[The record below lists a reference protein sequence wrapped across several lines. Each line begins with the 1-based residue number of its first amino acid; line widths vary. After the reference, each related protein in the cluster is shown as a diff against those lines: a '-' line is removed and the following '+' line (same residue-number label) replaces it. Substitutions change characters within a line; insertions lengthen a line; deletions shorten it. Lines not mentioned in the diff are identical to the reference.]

1 MIDPAQDTAKPRGA
15 TTALHLSGR
24 DALPLLQK
32 ISTNALLD
40 LPSGGA
46 RATLFCD
53 FRGRLQHRALV
64 YLARN
69 RTVWLLRDDAPGAEL
84 AAFLDRHVFREDV
97 TIQDL
102 SSSLLVS
109 RDPRLPDTSEEDG
122 TPRRVVCGA
131 DRFAVGVSAPPSDE
145 RERILAGRPAH
156 GHEIVEAY
164 NPFEVGLGDEVHL
177 DKGCYTGQEA
187 LQRLITYHSVRR
199 RPARVE
205 GRGPAPATP
214 AALEW
219 EGERGGAVTSAIAD
233 SETRWIGLA
242 VVRSERLGARAIPT
256 LSGVPLA
263 SSPVALE
270 APRPLGRP

>member
-1 MIDPAQDTAKPRGA
+1 MTDAGALSRGPA
-15 TTALHLSGR
+15 TTALRLRGR
-24 DALPLLQK
+24 DALPLLQR

-53 FRGRLQHRALV
+53 FRGRLLHRAFIHLS
-64 YLARN
+64 RD

-97 TIQDL
+97 TIEDQSARL
-102 SSSLLVS
+102 PVS
-109 RDPRLPDTSEEDG
+109 RNPTLAETREEDG
-122 TPRRVVCGA
+122 EPRQVVHGEDRLEVGREVAA
-131 DRFAVGVSAPPSDE
+131 DD

-156 GHEIVEAY
+156 GHEIVDSY

-199 RPARVE
+199 KLARVE
-205 GRGPAPATP
+205 GRGRAPAVP

-219 EGERGGAVTSAIAD
+219 NGERAGAVTSAVSHD
-233 SETRWIGLA
+233 GERWIGLA
-242 VVRSERLGARAIPT
+242 VIRSERLESGEIPT
-256 LSGVPLA
+256 LGGEPLLA
-263 SSPVALE
+263 APIALD

>member
-1 MIDPAQDTAKPRGA
+1 MSDPLAPGSPPA
-15 TTALHLSGR
+15 TTALRLEGR
-24 DALPLLQK
+24 DALPLLQR
-32 ISTNALLD
+32 ISTNSLLD

-53 FRGRLQHRALV
+53 FRGRLLHRALI
-64 YLARN
+64 YLSKD

-97 TIQDL
+97 RIEDG
-102 SSSLLVS
+102 SHENIVS
-109 RDPRLPDTSEEDG
+109 RNPTITETREEAG
-122 TPRRVVCGA
+122 TPRQVVHGD
-131 DRFAVGVSAPPSDE
+131 DRFEIGPSRPSDP

-187 LQRLITYHSVRR
+187 LQRLVTYHSVRR
-199 RPARVE
+199 GLARVE
-205 GRGPAPATP
+205 GRGPAPDVP

-219 EGERGGAVTSAIAD
+219 DGERAGSVTSAASD
-233 SETRWIGLA
+233 GEGRWVGLA
-242 VVRSERLGARAIPT
+242 VIRSERLEGAEIPT
-256 LSGVPLA
+256 LAGVPLLSA
-263 SSPVALE
+263 PVPLE